1 MKSLKFFLTAA
12 GINLVLFIFVYLQPL
27 SLLRSV
33 IGYTTRFFVFIF
45 GQGLRVSVILSKD
58 VCILSTTHVSLKL
71 YQTFYEFLTIIALT
85 IPLYLDSWRK
95 LFIKLTTILAIMI
108 GYYVLLYG
116 TTILLLQ
123 NGFKVPW
130 LLTFIRFN
138 TESFMILAF
147 GLIWFFVNKK
157 EILKII
163 DTLGGHAGVKR
174 KG

>member
-1 MKSLKFFLTAA
+1 MKPLKFFLTAA

-27 SLLRSV
+27 NPLRSV
-33 IGYTTRFFVFIF
+33 IGYMTSFFVFIF
-45 GQGLRVSVILSKD
+45 GLGLRVSVILSKD
-58 VCILSTTHVSLKL
+58 ECILATATGTLRL

-85 IPLYLDSWRK
+85 IPLYLNSWRK
-95 LFIKLTTILAIMI
+95 LFKKLATILTIMT
-108 GYYVLLYG
+108 GYYVILYG

-147 GLIWFFVNKK
+147 GLIWFFVNKN

-163 DTLGGHAGVKR
+163 DNTSPL
-174 KG
+174 